1 VSLKRLL
8 LLALGAFAVF
18 FVVQSPSEAAEVVRV
33 TGEKLGEWLG
43 ATAESLVTFVKDLV

>member
-1 VSLKRLL
+1 MSLKRFLF
-8 LLALGAFAVF
+8 LAFIAFSLF
-18 FVVQSPSEAAEVVRV
+18 FIVQSPSEAAEVVKV

>member
-8 LLALGAFAVF
+8 FLGFGAFVVF
-18 FVVQSPSEAAEVVRV
+18 FIVQSPSEAAEVVKV

>member
-1 VSLKRLL
+1 MSLKRFLF
-8 LLALGAFAVF
+8 LAFIAFALF
-18 FVVQSPSEAAEVVRV
+18 FIVQSPSEAAEVVKV

>member
-1 VSLKRLL
+1 MSLKRLL
-8 LLALGAFAVF
+8 FLGFGAFAVF
-18 FVVQSPSEAAEVVRV
+18 FIVQSPSEAAEVVKV